1 VRAVSRLDVVATLGA
16 YSECGS
22 GWADRPR
29 GPGHDPRPLQSVTV
43 AGDAVIQGAADSV
56 TGSDTD
62 GDQSVARPSPGR
74 VRRRVARGVLITG
87 LLLSVMGLSIIG
99 ACFINDRTIVESRG
113 QAVAEVVDTSLTR
126 TVVRFNTEDG
136 RVYIPPN
143 GVLYPTD
150 LQAGQLVRVEYDSRN
165 PDLVRVAGRTAVISL
180 LPVLS
185 ALAVLWAVLLPTYW
199 LLRRSDRD

>member
-1 VRAVSRLDVVATLGA
+1 M
-16 YSECGS
+16 
-22 GWADRPR
+22 
-29 GPGHDPRPLQSVTV
+29 
-43 AGDAVIQGAADSV
+43 AGDAVTQDAADSV

-62 GDQSVARPSPGR
+62 GDQSVAQPSPGR

-180 LPVLS
+180 LPVFS
-185 ALAVLWAVLLPTYW
+185 ALAVVWAVLLPTYW

>member
-1 VRAVSRLDVVATLGA
+1 M
-16 YSECGS
+16 
-22 GWADRPR
+22 
-29 GPGHDPRPLQSVTV
+29 
-43 AGDAVIQGAADSV
+43 AGDAVTQDAADSV

-62 GDQSVARPSPGR
+62 GDRSVSTPSPGR

-87 LLLSVMGLSIIG
+87 ALLTVMGLSIIG
-99 ACFINDRTIVESRG
+99 ACFINDVTITESRG

-150 LQAGQLVRVEYDSRN
+150 LQVGQLVRVEYDSRN
-165 PDLVRVAGRTAVISL
+165 PDLVRAEGRTALISL
-180 LPVLS
+180 LPVFS
-185 ALAVLWAVLLPTYW
+185 ALAILWAVLLPTYW
-199 LLRRSDRD
+199 LLRRSNRG

>member
-1 VRAVSRLDVVATLGA
+1 MT
-16 YSECGS
+16 
-22 GWADRPR
+22 
-29 GPGHDPRPLQSVTV
+29 QN
-43 AGDAVIQGAADSV
+43 AADSV

-62 GDQSVARPSPGR
+62 GDQSVAQPSPGR

-87 LLLSVMGLSIIG
+87 LLLSVMGLSIIV

-143 GVLYPTD
+143 GVIYPTD

-185 ALAVLWAVLLPTYW
+185 TLAVLWAVLLPTYW

>member
-1 VRAVSRLDVVATLGA
+1 MTQD
-16 YSECGS
+16 
-22 GWADRPR
+22 
-29 GPGHDPRPLQSVTV
+29 
-43 AGDAVIQGAADSV
+43 AADSV

-62 GDQSVARPSPGR
+62 GDRSVSTPSPGR

-87 LLLSVMGLSIIG
+87 ALLTVMGLSIIG
-99 ACFINDRTIVESRG
+99 ACFINDVTITESRG

-150 LQAGQLVRVEYDSRN
+150 LQVGQLVRVEYDSRN
-165 PDLVRVAGRTAVISL
+165 PDLVRAEGRTALISL
-180 LPVLS
+180 LPVFS
-185 ALAVLWAVLLPTYW
+185 ALAILWAVLLPTYW
-199 LLRRSDRD
+199 LLRRSNRG

>member
-1 VRAVSRLDVVATLGA
+1 MTQD
-16 YSECGS
+16 
-22 GWADRPR
+22 
-29 GPGHDPRPLQSVTV
+29 
-43 AGDAVIQGAADSV
+43 AADSV
-56 TGSDTD
+56 TGSNTD
-62 GDQSVARPSPGR
+62 GDRSVAQPSPGR

-180 LPVLS
+180 LPVFS
-185 ALAVLWAVLLPTYW
+185 ALAVVWAVLLPTYW